1 MGADAYEMSSDNGL
15 VGGMVL
21 MLGILAMMLYWN
33 RKSMLSQLTNFF
45 MSKRTYAVEDMEEGW
60 VTAVKVFLL
69 TCVSMLSIITLCL
82 HGMMEEQQWQDP
94 EKMIYEL
101 YGLGFLASMVFIYA
115 KVGVYQLVNWTFFD
129 PESSSVWM
137 KGYLFM
143 TAMTAFLFYP
153 LAMLDVFSGLRHE
166 LFTACAILVVILY
179 ESLLFYKLTINFR
192 AKKYGYVFIILYF
205 CSVELLPTLVFGHLA
220 IGFNNKLLE
229 TNVLF

>member
-60 VTAVKVFLL
+60 LIALKVFLL
-69 TCVSMLSIITLCL
+69 ICVSTLSIITLYL
-82 HGMMEEQQWQDP
+82 HGMVEEQELQEP
-94 EKMIYEL
+94 AEMIYKL
-101 YGLGFLASMVFIYA
+101 YGMGFLALLVFIYA
-115 KVGVYQLVNWTFFD
+115 KVGVYQLVNWTFFN

-137 KGYLFM
+137 KGYLFL
-143 TAMTAFLFYP
+143 TSMTAFLFYP
-153 LAMLDVFSGLRHE
+153 VAMLDVFSGLRHE
-166 LFTACAILVVILY
+166 LFTTCAILVVILY
-179 ESLLFYKLTINFR
+179 ELLLFYKLIINFR
-192 AKKYGYVFIILYF
+192 TKKYGYVFIILYF

-220 IGFNNKLLE
+220 IWFNSNFLE
-229 TNVLF
+229 INIIH

>member
-1 MGADAYEMSSDNGL
+1 MGTDAYAMSSDNCL
-15 VGGMVL
+15 VVGMVL

-33 RKSMLSQLTNFF
+33 RKAMLSRLANFF
-45 MSKRTYAVEDMEEGW
+45 VSRRTYAPEDKEEGW
-60 VTAVKVFLL
+60 ETAVKVFLL

-82 HGMMEEQQWQDP
+82 HGMVEEQELQEP
-94 EKMIYEL
+94 AEMIYKL
-101 YGLGFLASMVFIYA
+101 YGMAFLALMVFLYA

-129 PESSSVWM
+129 SESSSVWM
-137 KGYLFM
+137 KGYLFI

-153 LAMLDVFSGLRHE
+153 VAMLDVFSGLSHE

-220 IGFNNKLLE
+220 IWFNSKLLE
-229 TNVLF
+229 TNFIY